1 MTTGIIVVWEDM
13 PWHVALE
20 NVHHKIRRADEPM
33 APFLGKSW
41 YKKERIKQITKEA
54 GWKDINFIE

>member
-1 MTTGIIVVWEDM
+1 M